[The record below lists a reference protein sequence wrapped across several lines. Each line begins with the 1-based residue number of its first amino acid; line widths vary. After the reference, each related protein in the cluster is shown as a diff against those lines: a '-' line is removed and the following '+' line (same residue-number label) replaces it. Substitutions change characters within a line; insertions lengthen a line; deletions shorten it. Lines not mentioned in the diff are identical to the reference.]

1 MRRTLLLIFAGLIAV
16 ATVFLAFS
24 NSAQFVAGG
33 ALVNLGYRL
42 QDPIAGVD
50 LDHHE
55 ASPMQIWE
63 AFLSH
68 NRMAADVRSRWPRS
82 NHHPEIALVACMD
95 ARLDT
100 NEIAGDTRRYYYV
113 LRLAGSA
120 LAPKDEEMLQLAV
133 ANGVKVVV
141 FTTHTDCAAE
151 RVAANPEQRQKFPQ
165 LAKAVDERQMRFDE
179 FRSTPMIRERMQKNE
194 LMVKWMDLDTMNER
208 VMPHVQAL
216 ENPATV
222 LARRVPKPNRP
233 LPDFR

>member
-1 MRRTLLLIFAGLIAV
+1 MLILAIVVAAVV
-16 ATVFLAFS
+16 ATFALS
-24 NSAQFVAGG
+24 NSLQFVAGG

-42 QDPIAGVD
+42 QDPIAGVNIGS
-50 LDHHE
+50 HE
-55 ASPMQIWE
+55 SAPAQIWE
-63 AFLSH
+63 AFLTH

-133 ANGVKVVV
+133 ANGVKVVI

-151 RVAANPEQRQKFPQ
+151 RVAASPEQRKKFPQ

-179 FRSTPMIRERMQKNE
+179 FRSTPMIKERVDKHE
-194 LMVKWMDLDTMNER
+194 LLVKWMDLDTMNER
-208 VMPHVQAL
+208 VMPHAQAWA
-216 ENPATV
+216 NPAMT
-222 LARRVPKPNRP
+222 LARRAPRPNRE